1 MAENSSFT
9 ESNIVC
15 YSPTMIT
22 TNGIW
27 QGDNPLAYSLPLF
40 ILQVTLVVLTTRTL
54 VFVFRPLRQPKVVAE
69 ILGGILLGP
78 SVLGRYKPFTE
89 ALFPLRSIMVLET
102 MANIG
107 LLYFLFL
114 TGIEMDITVIKR
126 TGKKSVKLA
135 VAGMALPFI
144 VSIFTSFVIKNFITE
159 RKVGDRG
166 SFLLFLCVA
175 LSVTAFPVLARVL
188 AELKLL
194 NTDLGRLAM
203 SAALINDMC
212 AWILLAVAIAMAENS
227 STIASLWVILSGT
240 GFVLFCL
247 FAVRP
252 AVMWLVRRTPDGE
265 TVSELYLCII
275 LTGVMVSGFVTDAIG
290 IHSIFGAFVFGLVIP
305 EGPLGAAL
313 VEKLEDFVSGLL
325 LPLFF
330 AISGL
335 RTDVSSMRGITDGW
349 GLLVLIILL
358 ASGGKVLGTMIL
370 ASSYNM
376 SMREGLSLGILM
388 NTKGLIEI
396 IVLNVG
402 RDQKVLDDES
412 FAVMVLMSV
421 ILTTIITPS
430 VTALYKPVTR
440 LVPYKRRTIQRSK
453 PDGELRLLACI
464 HGPRN
469 VPSFINLMEATHPT
483 KRSPIFVHALHLVEL
498 TGRAS
503 AMLIVH
509 NTRRSSRPALNRTQ
523 AHSDHIVNAFEQY
536 ERHAS
541 GVSVQPL
548 TAISPYSSMHEDICN
563 IAEDKRVALIILPF
577 HKEQMV
583 DGGMEAT
590 NPAFRSVNQN
600 VFTNAPCSVAV
611 LVDRGLGGTNRA
623 TVSHVSHSVVM
634 LYFGGPDDREA
645 LSYAGRMVEHPGIS
659 LTVIR
664 FIPGDNVVE
673 PMIQPDESKILSVV
687 TDMEMEQQL
696 DDEFLNDFRLKNVS
710 DETVAYMEKVVNN
723 GEETVGAIRELDNT
737 NDLYVVGRGQGMV
750 SPLTAGLTDW
760 SECPELGA
768 IGDLLSS
775 SDFTATVSVLVIQQY
790 VGTGKEGNESPGLQ
804 MDMYMNSDRRAGRAS
819 TVMQQRPHSPEGF
832 SPNWSSSSPLGP

>member
-1 MAENSSFT
+1 MPGNTSVVEA
-9 ESNIVC
+9 NIVC

-27 QGDNPLAYSLPLF
+27 QGDNPLDYSLPLF
-40 ILQVTLVVLTTRTL
+40 ILQVTLVILTTRTL
-54 VFVFRPLRQPKVVAE
+54 VFLLRPLRQPKVVAE
-69 ILGGILLGP
+69 IIGGILLGP
-78 SVLGRYKPFTE
+78 SVLGRYKPYEE

-102 MANIG
+102 MANVG
-107 LLYFLFL
+107 LIYFLFL
-114 TGIEMDITVIKR
+114 IGLEMDITVIKR
-126 TGKKSVKLA
+126 TGKKSVVLA
-135 VAGMALPFI
+135 VSGMALPFI
-144 VSIFTSFVIKNFITE
+144 ISIVTSFVLKSFMT
-159 RKVGDRG
+159 KGKMVDQGT
-166 SFLLFLCVA
+166 FLLFLCVA
-175 LSVTAFPVLARVL
+175 LSVTAFPVLARIL
-188 AELKLL
+188 ADLKLL
-194 NTDLGRLAM
+194 NTDIGRLAM

-212 AWILLAVAIAMAENS
+212 AWILLALAIAMAENS
-227 STIASLWVILSGT
+227 STVSSLWVILSGS

-247 FAVRP
+247 FVVRP
-252 AVMWLVRRTPDGE
+252 GVMWLVRRTPDGE
-265 TVSELYLCII
+265 TVSELYLCVI
-275 LTGVMVSGFVTDAIG
+275 LTGVMVSGLVTDAIG

-305 EGPLGAAL
+305 NGPLGAIL

-335 RTDVSSMRGITDGW
+335 RTNVGSIHGITDGW
-349 GLLVLIILL
+349 GLLVLVILL

-370 ASSYNM
+370 ASFYKM
-376 SMREGLSLGILM
+376 SAREGLSLGILM

-421 ILTTIITPS
+421 LLTTLITPS
-430 VTALYKPVTR
+430 VTALYKPARR

-469 VPSFINLMEATHPT
+469 IPTIINLLEATHPT

-509 NTRRSSRPALNRTQ
+509 NTRRSNLPAVNRAQ
-523 AHSDHIVNAFEQY
+523 AHSDHIINAFEHY
-536 ERHAS
+536 EQSAS
-541 GVSVQPL
+541 GVSVLPL

-563 IAEDKRVALIILPF
+563 LAEDKRVALIILPF
-577 HKEQMV
+577 HKEQTV
-583 DGGMEAT
+583 DGGMEAV

-600 VFTNAPCSVAV
+600 VLANAPCSVAV

-623 TVSHVSHSVVM
+623 AASHVSHHVVM

-645 LSYAGRMVEHPGIS
+645 LSYAGRMVEHQGIS
-659 LTVIR
+659 LTIIR

-673 PMIQPDESKILSVV
+673 PMIHADETKILTVV
-687 TDMEMEQQL
+687 TDMERERQL
-696 DDEFLNDFRLKNVS
+696 DDDFINDFRLKNAS
-710 DETVAYMEKVVNN
+710 DESILYMEKVVNN
-723 GEETVGAIRELDNT
+723 GEETVGAIRELDSI
-737 NDLYVVGRGQGMV
+737 NDLYIVGRGQRMI

-775 SDFTATVSVLVIQQY
+775 SDFAATVSVLVIQQY
-790 VGTGKEGNESPGLQ
+790 VGDGGEAHNDSPRHQTDVHMQSNRLALRAPQLVQETPPSPG
-804 MDMYMNSDRRAGRAS
+804 
-819 TVMQQRPHSPEGF
+819 GF
-832 SPNWSSSSPLGP
+832 SPNWSNGPIGP